1 MRWMAAALPP
11 ACCRAAAPAPPSLR
25 ARQLPAGWSG
35 RLPRRRRQGL
45 RQGSS
50 SAHGARFGE
59 TWGQMW
65 RVSGVEWARGLGWQV
80 HKLINTALAVLTYP
94 VVTGAVLAE

>member
-1 MRWMAAALPP
+1 
-11 ACCRAAAPAPPSLR
+11 
-25 ARQLPAGWSG
+25 
-35 RLPRRRRQGL
+35 
-45 RQGSS
+45 
-50 SAHGARFGE
+50 
-59 TWGQMW
+59 MW